1 MANAH
6 QKTHADAA
14 RAALSV
20 KPETSEDLNT
30 RIQNHLTDLGHLCDV
45 EKLSFT
51 DILKKALR
59 HWAVERI
66 DPNSLAEGP
75 TVEIL
80 IGTQGL
86 PEKPKKRAAKP
97 IPKKS
102 RPAE

>member
-6 QKTHADAA
+6 QKTRADAA
-14 RAALSV
+14 RAAFSQRLT
-20 KPETSEDLNT
+20 ENEDLAT
-30 RIQNHLTDLGHLCDV
+30 CIQDLLTDLGHLCDV

-59 HWAVERI
+59 HWAIERI
-66 DPNSLAEGP
+66 DPNSLAAGP

-80 IGTQGL
+80 IGTEGL
-86 PEKPKKRAAKP
+86 PEKPKKRPGKP
-97 IPKKS
+97 MPKKS